1 MLKKPFNQVFVNGK
15 ETSFDNVNV
24 ALRGLHL
31 NKGNNIIECY
41 FSPDVIKKSSY
52 LSLIS
57 SLLAMLLFGFYLFNS
72 TKTKQLD

>member
-1 MLKKPFNQVFVNGK
+1 MDMLFSQKMLKKPFKVEVFVNGK

-52 LSLIS
+52 LSL
-57 SLLAMLLFGFYLFNS
+57 
-72 TKTKQLD
+72 D